1 MSDEES
7 QVNNHPVVHLSHGP
21 YAAEIATY
29 GGGIRSLT
37 YRGLPLMEGYSDGE
51 YPPLSVNVVLAPWPN
66 RIRDGRFYFHG
77 QSHQL
82 SMTEPDRNNAIHG
95 FVSDAVWDVMS
106 HADDATATTLATT
119 IEPQQGWPWA
129 LHVTSTYELSDQGLT
144 CTCEITHPDSAPG
157 VGAAP
162 VAYGFHSY
170 LSALGSPI
178 DECTLDMFVR
188 SQLPLDPDR
197 KLPSGDITDITA
209 EFPIHHIELRD
220 QLLDDCFGREAVSSR
235 DTMSESVSPD
245 TARTDLSRR
254 DVASDIRA
262 ARLLNSDGRGVQMWV
277 SPQIK
282 WFQVFT
288 ADPSWGY
295 PYPGRGR
302 ALAVEPMTVPPDAF
316 NSGTDVANIAAGES
330 LVVKWRIGYAAEHTA
345 GADHG

>member
-29 GGGIRSLT
+29 GGGVRSLT
-37 YRGLPLMEGYSDGE
+37 YRGLPLMEGYRDGE
-51 YPPLSVNVVLAPWPN
+51 YPPLSANVVLAPWPN
-66 RIRDGRFYFHG
+66 RIRDGRFHFHG
-77 QSHQL
+77 QLYQL
-82 SMTEPDRNNAIHG
+82 SITEPDRNNAIHG

-106 HADDATATTLATT
+106 QPSDSPAVILATT
-119 IEPQQGWPWA
+119 IEPQQGWPWT
-129 LHVTSTYELSDQGLT
+129 LQVTSTYELSDRGLT
-144 CTCEITHPDSAPG
+144 CTCEITQPADAPG
-157 VGAAP
+157 AGAAP

-170 LSALGSPI
+170 LSALGAPI
-178 DECTLDMFVR
+178 DECTLDMSIR

-197 KLPSGDITDITA
+197 KLPSGDIIDATA
-209 EFPIHHIELRD
+209 GAPIHRIELRD
-220 QLLDDCFGREAVSSR
+220 RLLDDCVGREAVSRREAVSKI
-235 DTMSESVSPD
+235 SSPD
-245 TARTDLSRR
+245 KASADLSPS
-254 DVASDIRA
+254 DVAPDIPA
-262 ARLLNSDGRGVQMWV
+262 ARVINGDGHGVEMWV

-316 NSGTDVANIAAGES
+316 NSGTDVADIAPGDS
-330 LVVKWRIGYAAEHTA
+330 LVVKWRIGYVTGHTA
-345 GADHG
+345 GEDHE

>member
-1 MSDEES
+1 MSDEEP

-37 YRGLPLMEGYSDGE
+37 YRGLPLMEGYRDGE
-51 YPPLSVNVVLAPWPN
+51 YPPLSANVVLVPWPN
-66 RIRDGRFYFHG
+66 RIRDGRFHFHG
-77 QSHQL
+77 QLYQL
-82 SMTEPDRNNAIHG
+82 SITEPDRNNAIHG

-106 HADDATATTLATT
+106 HADGAAATTLATT
-119 IEPQQGWPWA
+119 IEPQQGWPWT

-144 CTCEITHPDSAPG
+144 CTCEITHRDDAAG
-157 VGAAP
+157 AGAAP

-170 LSALGSPI
+170 LSALGAPI
-178 DECTLDMFVR
+178 DECTLDIFAR

-197 KLPSGDITDITA
+197 KLPSGDITDA
-209 EFPIHHIELRD
+209 NPGAPIHRIELRD
-220 QLLDDCFGREAVSSR
+220 HLLDDCFGRVAVSSR
-235 DTMSESVSPD
+235 ETLSKSACSDK
-245 TARTDLSRR
+245 ANADLSP
-254 DVASDIRA
+254 SDGVPDLRA
-262 ARLLNSDGRGVQMWV
+262 ARLINGDGCAVEMWV

-295 PYPGRGR
+295 PYPRRGR

-316 NSGTDVANIAAGES
+316 NSGTDVAEIAPGES
-330 LVVKWRIGYAAEHTA
+330 LTVKWHIGYAAGNTA
-345 GADHG
+345 GEDHE

>member
-29 GGGIRSLT
+29 GGGVRSLT
-37 YRGLPLMEGYSDGE
+37 YRGLPLMEGYRDGE
-51 YPPLSVNVVLAPWPN
+51 YPPLSANVVLAPWPN
-66 RIRDGRFYFHG
+66 RIRDGRFHFHG
-77 QSHQL
+77 QLYQL
-82 SMTEPDRNNAIHG
+82 SITEPDRNNAIHG

-106 HADDATATTLATT
+106 QPSDSPAVILATT
-119 IEPQQGWPWA
+119 IEPQQGWPWT
-129 LHVTSTYELSDQGLT
+129 LQVTSTYELSDRGLT
-144 CTCEITHPDSAPG
+144 CTCEITQPADAPG
-157 VGAAP
+157 AGAAP

-170 LSALGSPI
+170 LSALGAPI
-178 DECTLDMFVR
+178 DECTLDMSIR

-197 KLPSGDITDITA
+197 KLPSGDIIDATA
-209 EFPIHHIELRD
+209 GAPIHRIELRD
-220 QLLDDCFGREAVSSR
+220 RLLDDCFGREAVSRREAVSKI
-235 DTMSESVSPD
+235 SSPD
-245 TARTDLSRR
+245 KASADLSPS
-254 DVASDIRA
+254 DVAPDIPA
-262 ARLLNSDGRGVQMWV
+262 ARVINGDGHGVEMWV

-316 NSGTDVANIAAGES
+316 NSGTDVADIAPGDS
-330 LVVKWRIGYAAEHTA
+330 LVVKWRIGYVTGHTA
-345 GADHG
+345 GEDHE